1 MMKIPKIYGDWVVV
15 LQALKNH
22 TDDTEVRRV
31 MKAGTI
37 PWQSGVAERFTKRL
51 LDAVNARLDQAVD
64 TFQKQMKQARGQ
76 DSALIQALLQ
86 LRREFIFLEDILD
99 FPAVPE
105 EQRKQFVQLVKD
117 EADKMQQSFE
127 DSARRDRS
135 GKLSSIVRN
144 HPVNR

>member
-1 MMKIPKIYGDWVVV
+1 
-15 LQALKNH
+15 
-22 TDDTEVRRV
+22 
-31 MKAGTI
+31 
-37 PWQSGVAERFTKRL
+37 
-51 LDAVNARLDQAVD
+51 
-64 TFQKQMKQARGQ
+64 MKQARGQ

-86 LRREFIFLEDILD
+86 LRKEFIFLEDILD
-99 FPAVPE
+99 LPAIPA
-105 EQRKQFVQLVKD
+105 EQRKQFVKLVKD